1 MVPLTRSTSIVGAAA
16 LASRARAE
24 VTNKP
29 KSIRTRMI
37 LIILVLL
44 YYQKILI
51 VDVTDWSPVLEGI

>member
-1 MVPLTRSTSIVGAAA
+1 
-16 LASRARAE
+16 
-24 VTNKP
+24 
-29 KSIRTRMI
+29 MI